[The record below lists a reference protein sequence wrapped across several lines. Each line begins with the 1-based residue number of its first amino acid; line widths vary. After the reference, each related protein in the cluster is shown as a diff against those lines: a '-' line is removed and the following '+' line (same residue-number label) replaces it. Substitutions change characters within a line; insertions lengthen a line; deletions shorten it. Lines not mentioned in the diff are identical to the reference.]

1 MSGVKR
7 DWYQS
12 NERVILALLTKA
24 CSEVQVQFE
33 RDSVTVSGINKEG
46 NAFTEVVELA
56 CEIVPKQSTFKT
68 MSTKIELRLMKAD
81 PGLRWEQ
88 LEKQS
93 LHEIKQ
99 PVKHNQTKD
108 WDKLAK
114 EAAEQ
119 EDKDIEQGGG
129 DAALQQMFKKIYANA
144 NEDTK
149 RAMMKSFQES
159 NGTVL
164 STNWN
169 EIGSKK
175 TETKPPDS
183 MEFKKWDS

>member
-1 MSGVKR
+1 M
-7 DWYQS
+7 
-12 NERVILALLTKA
+12 
-24 CSEVQVQFE
+24 
-33 RDSVTVSGINKEG
+33 
-46 NAFTEVVELA
+46 VELA
-56 CEIVPKQSTFKT
+56 CEIVPEQSTFKT

-129 DAALQQMFKKIYANA
+129 DAALQQMFKVS
-144 NEDTK
+144 
-149 RAMMKSFQES
+149 R
-159 NGTVL
+159 
-164 STNWN
+164 
-169 EIGSKK
+169 
-175 TETKPPDS
+175 
-183 MEFKKWDS
+183 

>member
-1 MSGVKR
+1 MGVKR

-12 NERVILALLTKA
+12 NERVILALLSKSCT
-24 CSEVQVQFE
+24 EVEVQFE
-33 RDSVTVSGINKEG
+33 SDKVTVTGINKEG
-46 NAFTEVVELA
+46 NAFTEIIELA
-56 CEIVPKQSTFKT
+56 CEILPAESTYKT

-88 LEKQS
+88 LEQQS
-93 LHEIKQ
+93 IQEQKQ
-99 PVKHNQTKD
+99 PVKHNQSKN

-119 EDKDIEQGGG
+119 EDKDVETGGG

-175 TETKPPDS
+175 TEIKPPDS
-183 MEFKKWDS
+183 MEYKKWDS